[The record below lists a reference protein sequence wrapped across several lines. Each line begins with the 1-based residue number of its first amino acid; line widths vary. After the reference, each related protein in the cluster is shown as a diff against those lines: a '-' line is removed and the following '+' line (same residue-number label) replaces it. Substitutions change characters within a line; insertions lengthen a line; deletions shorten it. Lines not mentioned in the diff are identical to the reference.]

1 MLAGVI
7 AEAGAD
13 TLNVARAA
21 RGGKSVSPHAQFTVL
36 ALLGCALTAPAL
48 SAAWRLRLADRC
60 LASVFYLVGFGL
72 IGATLALDP
81 ILQPPLFFHGFVPGI
96 GIGAVAIALALV
108 ALARRRT
115 RVYD

>member
-1 MLAGVI
+1 MSA
-7 AEAGAD
+7 
-13 TLNVARAA
+13 
-21 RGGKSVSPHAQFTVL
+21 HAQFTVL

-48 SAAWRLRLADRC
+48 VAAWRLRLADRC
-60 LASVFYLVGFGL
+60 LATGFYLAGFVL

-81 ILQPPLFFHGFVPGI
+81 LLQPPLFFHGFVPGI

-108 ALARRRT
+108 ALARHRI